1 MAKVQAEFRDPV
13 DSKALFDELKAYD
26 INVTDLI
33 DIVVVHGDIQDYYL
47 ELVIRTLE
55 KYGVSSITIKKSP
68 Y

>member
-1 MAKVQAEFRDPV
+1 MAKVQAEFHDPV